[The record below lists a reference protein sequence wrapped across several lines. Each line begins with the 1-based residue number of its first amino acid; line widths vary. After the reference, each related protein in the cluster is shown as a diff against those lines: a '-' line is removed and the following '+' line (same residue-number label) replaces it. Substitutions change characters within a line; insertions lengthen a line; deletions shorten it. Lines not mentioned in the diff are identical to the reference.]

1 VIDPHFW
8 MDPVLSMQVSL
19 AIAARLSSLD
29 LEYSEVY
36 VKNAL
41 EIAQRLGA
49 LHDELSKLLEPYRG
63 SAVVQHHP
71 SMNYFFNRYGI
82 RSLGA
87 IEMAA
92 GREPTPRELERLA
105 QTMRLEGVKVVI
117 TEPQLPRDAVAAV
130 AQMTGA
136 TIVEMDP
143 IGGVPGR
150 ETYEELLRF
159 NARSL
164 ADALE

>member
-1 VIDPHFW
+1 
-8 MDPVLSMQVSL
+8 
-19 AIAARLSSLD
+19 
-29 LEYSEVY
+29 
-36 VKNAL
+36 
-41 EIAQRLGA
+41 
-49 LHDELSKLLEPYRG
+49 
-63 SAVVQHHP
+63 
-71 SMNYFFNRYGI
+71 MNYFFNRYGI